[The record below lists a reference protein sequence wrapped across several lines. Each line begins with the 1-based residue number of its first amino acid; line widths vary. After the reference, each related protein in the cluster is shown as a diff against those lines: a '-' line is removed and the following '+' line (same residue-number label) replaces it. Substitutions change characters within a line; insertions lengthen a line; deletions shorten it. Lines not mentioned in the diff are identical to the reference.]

1 MSDVLPGGGSG
12 RRTVLRLAL
21 GVALGLPVARRAL
34 AQAVDPRQ
42 RRPQPDDRF
51 VFAGGERK
59 REIVKLADL
68 PSAGSPITVY
78 PMDPATKV
86 VRDDSRLNQILLVR
100 LEPGALNGDT
110 RARAADG
117 IVGYSAVCTHTG
129 CDAWEWQPA
138 STTVKCPCHFSEFDL
153 RNSARVLNGPAPR
166 RLPALPL
173 KIVDGMPAVAG
184 VFIGRPGF
192 DSGGG

>member
-1 MSDVLPGGGSG
+1 MSNVSPGGGSG

-21 GVALGLPVARRAL
+21 GVGLGLPVARRAL

-59 REIVKLADL
+59 RQLVKLTDL

-86 VRDDSRLNQILLVR
+86 VRDDSRLNQVLLVR